1 MHRVVVYRN
10 PGAVMGIGGSLN
22 RMTSRQ
28 RRMGDMPLVLL
39 ILYTVFIGFI
49 TLTPMQLDVSPAGP
63 IGRLLQF
70 FADHQVTSWLTYPL
84 VEKLANVA
92 MFVPFGLLVAL
103 HVGRRRWWVGWAV
116 GAAFTC
122 LIEGTQATLLSPT
135 RYATISDLITN
146 TLGAGIGAV
155 LALVLMT
162 LLPPRGGPEEVDRVV
177 R

>member
-1 MHRVVVYRN
+1 
-10 PGAVMGIGGSLN
+10 
-22 RMTSRQ
+22 
-28 RRMGDMPLVLL
+28 MGDAPLVLL
-39 ILYTVFIGFI
+39 IFYTLFIGFM

-70 FADHQVTSWLTYPL
+70 FADHQLTSWLTYTL

-103 HVGRRRWWVGWAV
+103 QMGRRRWWVGWVV

-135 RYATISDLITN
+135 RYGTISDLITN

-155 LALVLMT
+155 LALILMI
-162 LLPPRGGPEEVDRVV
+162 LLPSRDEPDEVDRVV

>member
-1 MHRVVVYRN
+1 
-10 PGAVMGIGGSLN
+10 
-22 RMTSRQ
+22 
-28 RRMGDMPLVLL
+28 MGDAPLVLL
-39 ILYTVFIGFI
+39 IFYTLFIAFM
-49 TLTPMQLDVSPAGP
+49 TLTPTQLDVSPSGP

-70 FADHQVTSWLTYPL
+70 FADHQVTSWLTYTR

-92 MFVPFGLLVAL
+92 MFVPFGFLIAL
-103 HVGRRRWWVGWAV
+103 HMGRRRWWVGWAV

-146 TLGAGIGAV
+146 TIGAGIGAV
-155 LALVLMT
+155 LALVLML
-162 LLPPRGGPEEVDRVV
+162 LLPSREEPDKTDRVV

>member
-1 MHRVVVYRN
+1 
-10 PGAVMGIGGSLN
+10 MGN
-22 RMTSRQ
+22 A
-28 RRMGDMPLVLL
+28 PLVLL
-39 ILYTVFIGFI
+39 IFYTLFIGFM

-70 FADHQVTSWLTYPL
+70 FADHQVTSWLTYAL

-103 HVGRRRWWVGWAV
+103 HMGRRRWWIGWAV
-116 GAAFTC
+116 GAAFTL

-135 RYATISDLITN
+135 RYGTISDLITN

-155 LALVLMT
+155 LALVLMV
-162 LLPPRGGPEEVDRVV
+162 LLPSRDDPDDVDRVV

>member
-1 MHRVVVYRN
+1 
-10 PGAVMGIGGSLN
+10 
-22 RMTSRQ
+22 MTGR
-28 RRMGDMPLVLL
+28 RGRMGDAPLVLL
-39 ILYTVFIGFI
+39 ILYTLFIGFV
-49 TLTPMQLDVSPAGP
+49 TLTPMQLDTGPAGP

-70 FADHQVTSWLTYPL
+70 FADHQVTSWLTYTL

-92 MFVPFGLLVAL
+92 MFVPFGFLIAL
-103 HVGRRRWWVGWAV
+103 HKGRRRWWVGWVAGAV
-116 GAAFTC
+116 FTC

-155 LALVLMT
+155 LALVLMI
-162 LLPPRGGPEEVDRVV
+162 LLPSRGDPDETDRVV

>member
-1 MHRVVVYRN
+1 
-10 PGAVMGIGGSLN
+10 
-22 RMTSRQ
+22 
-28 RRMGDMPLVLL
+28 MGDMPLVLL
-39 ILYTVFIGFI
+39 ILYTVFIGFM
-49 TLTPMQLDVSPAGP
+49 TLTPYQLDVSPAGP

-70 FADHQVTSWLTYPL
+70 FADHQMTSWLTYTL

-92 MFVPFGLLVAL
+92 MFVPFGFLIAL
-103 HVGRRRWWVGWAV
+103 HKGRRRWWVGWVAGAV
-116 GAAFTC
+116 FTC

-155 LALVLMT
+155 LALVLMI
-162 LLPPRGGPEEVDRVV
+162 LLPSRDDPDEIDRVV